1 MTGLSIRARM
11 IKSYKTYTETF
22 GTWGYSLEFWEMGD
36 ISDWNKIFEMMMK
49 DEELKKF
56 PEEFFNL
63 IIPGTHQ
70 LHLRIRPQSTWQLNE
85 NRALHFLTTF
95 FHNSFLLTSTLSSHN
110 AKDSFRLASSNV

>member
-1 MTGLSIRARM
+1 MTVFVVESYLVKPEKIEQNNVLLQKLARLLKEQPAKFKM
-11 IKSYKTYTETF
+11 VKSYKTYTETF

-70 LHLRIRPQSTWQLNE
+70 LHLMDKTAE
-85 NRALHFLTTF
+85 YTAT
-95 FHNSFLLTSTLSSHN
+95 
-110 AKDSFRLASSNV
+110 K

>member
-1 MTGLSIRARM
+1 MTVLVVESYLVKPDKIEQNNALLQKLARLLKEKPAKFKM
-11 IKSYKTYTETF
+11 VKSYKTYMETF

-56 PEEFFNL
+56 PDEFFSL

-70 LHLRIRPQSTWQLNE
+70 LHMMTQTAEYTAN
-85 NRALHFLTTF
+85 
-95 FHNSFLLTSTLSSHN
+95 
-110 AKDSFRLASSNV
+110 K